1 MGAPH
6 RKIRIDV
13 SDGAARSR
21 SSSRRGRRGVPAV
34 GSGREPS
41 TLSLSLAV
49 IAESNGLDPNIHE
62 SSSTSAS
69 LLKRIR
75 STDDHAAWREFVH
88 RYWRLVW
95 WFGRSAGLSE
105 QDAEEVVQEV
115 FIDVAKVAVSLE
127 YEREK
132 GRFRGM
138 LQVIARRRIIDRFRK
153 RRASAG
159 NDAAFAHLEA
169 GDSWKETWR
178 RQELRAELLATLDL
192 VARDVEPVTYQAFQL
207 YVLEEW
213 PVKKVASYLS
223 ISEDSVY
230 TAKSRIIERLRQ
242 RVAHSRKDFHA

>member
-1 MGAPH
+1 MDPSLKKN
-6 RKIRIDV
+6 RESV
-13 SDGAARSR
+13 SNGTTRSR
-21 SSSRRGRRGVPAV
+21 SSVQRGRRAALEASHGC
-34 GSGREPS
+34 EPS
-41 TLSLSLAV
+41 RLALALAV
-49 IAESNGLDPNIHE
+49 IAESNGLAPNVHE

-75 STDDHAAWREFVH
+75 STDDHAAWREFVQ

-115 FIDVAKVAVSLE
+115 FIDVARVAVSLE

-153 RRASAG
+153 RRASTG
-159 NDAAFAHLEA
+159 NDAAFAQLEA
-169 GDSWKETWR
+169 SDSWNETWR

-213 PVKKVASYLS
+213 PAKKVADFLS

-230 TAKSRIIERLRQ
+230 AAKSRIIERLRQ
-242 RVAHSRKDFHA
+242 RVAQSRKDFHA

>member
-1 MGAPH
+1 
-6 RKIRIDV
+6 
-13 SDGAARSR
+13 
-21 SSSRRGRRGVPAV
+21 VPAAA
-34 GSGREPS
+34 SGREPS
-41 TLSLSLAV
+41 TFSLSLAV
-49 IAESNGLDPNIHE
+49 IAESNGLDHTGHE

-95 WFGRSAGLSE
+95 WFGRSSGLSE

-115 FIDVAKVAVSLE
+115 FIDVAKLAVSLE

-138 LQVIARRRIIDRFRK
+138 LQVIAHRRIVDRFRK
-153 RRASAG
+153 RRVTTGSDASLG
-159 NDAAFAHLEA
+159 HLEA
-169 GDSWKETWR
+169 DDSWKETWR
-178 RQELRAELLATLDL
+178 RQELRAELLASLDL
-192 VARDVEPVTYQAFQL
+192 ISREVEPVTYQAFQL

-213 PVKKVASYLS
+213 PVKKVANYLS

-230 TAKSRIIERLRQ
+230 AAKSRIIERLRQ
-242 RVAHSRKDFHA
+242 RVAQSRKDFHA